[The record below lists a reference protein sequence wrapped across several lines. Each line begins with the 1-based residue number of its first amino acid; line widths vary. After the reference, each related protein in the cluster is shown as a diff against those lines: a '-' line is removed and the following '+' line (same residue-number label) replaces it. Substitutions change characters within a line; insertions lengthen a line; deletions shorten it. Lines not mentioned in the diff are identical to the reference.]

1 EAQHEGEG
9 EGGARP
15 GPRRAARFVHALE
28 VPLAL
33 ADHFR
38 LIFRLILTMFS
49 HAVNQTTAGTL
60 GTSRFWYTGGP
71 WGRRPDFSRRE
82 PMQQLALP
90 VRHEWLARERSY
102 GKIAIEP
109 FEPGLALTVGNAYRR
124 ALLSSIHGAAPTWVK
139 IEGVLHEFSHMQG
152 VTEDTLDIIMNL
164 RKVVFAL
171 HVNRPKI
178 LRLRVQGPRVV
189 KAGDFEPDADVDILT
204 PDVPLAVLD
213 KDGGL
218 EMELCVERGRGYQ
231 AAERR
236 EPEALPINAMLVDS
250 DFSPVE
256 RVNFRVEPAG
266 GDKNGAER
274 LILEVWTNGSVAPQ
288 AAVAEASRIL
298 QDHFSLLADFPD
310 RGPEQEEER
319 RETGTEVAARVD
331 LNEHLFRNVDELEL
345 SVRASNC
352 LKTANIRTI
361 ADLVQKT
368 ESELLKTKNFGKKS
382 LNEIKTILGE
392 MGLSLGLRLE
402 PEELERLRSQF

>member
-124 ALLSSIHGAAPTWVK
+124 VLLSSIPGAAPTWVK

-164 RKVVFAL
+164 RKLIFAL
-171 HVNRPKI
+171 HVNRPKL
-178 LRLRVQGPRVV
+178 LRLRAQGPCTVTAR
-189 KAGDFEPDADVDILT
+189 DFEPDADVEILT
-204 PDVPLAVLD
+204 PDVVLATVD
-213 KDGGL
+213 KDGTL
-218 EMELCVERGRGYQ
+218 EMEVCLERGRGYQ
-231 AAERR
+231 AAEKR
-236 EPEALPINAMLVDS
+236 EPEALPINAMLIDA
-250 DFSPVE
+250 DFVPVQ
-256 RVNFRVEPAG
+256 RANFNVETVSSAP
-266 GDKNGAER
+266 GADER
-274 LILEVWTNGSVAPQ
+274 LLLAGCTDRRGSPQ
-288 AAVAEASRIL
+288 AALRQASRLLEDQL
-298 QDHFSLLADFPD
+298 QA
-310 RGPEQEEER
+310 
-319 RETGTEVAARVD
+319 
-331 LNEHLFRNVDELEL
+331 
-345 SVRASNC
+345 
-352 LKTANIRTI
+352 
-361 ADLVQKT
+361 
-368 ESELLKTKNFGKKS
+368 
-382 LNEIKTILGE
+382 
-392 MGLSLGLRLE
+392 M
-402 PEELERLRSQF
+402 

>member
-124 ALLSSIHGAAPTWVK
+124 VLLSSIPGAAPTWVK

-164 RKVVFAL
+164 RKLVFAL
-171 HVNRPKI
+171 HVNRPKL
-178 LRLRVQGPRVV
+178 LRLKAQGPCTVTAR
-189 KAGDFEPDADVDILT
+189 DFEPDAYVEILT
-204 PDVPLAVLD
+204 PDVVLATVD
-213 KDGGL
+213 KDGAI
-218 EMELCVERGRGYQ
+218 EMEVCVERGRGYQ
-231 AAERR
+231 GAEKR
-236 EPEALPINAMLVDS
+236 EPEALPINAMLIDS
-250 DFSPVE
+250 DFVPVK
-256 RVNFRVEPAG
+256 RANFQVETLDSSAG
-266 GDKNGAER
+266 GQER
-274 LILEVWTNGSVAPQ
+274 LVLELWTDGSVLPE
-288 AAVAEASRIL
+288 AAVGEASRIL
-298 QDHFSLLADFPD
+298 EDQFELMTNFMEAPP
-310 RGPEQEEER
+310 PETEHP
-319 RETGTEVAARVD
+319 ETGEEPLAR
-331 LNEHLFRNVDELEL
+331 
-345 SVRASNC
+345 
-352 LKTANIRTI
+352 
-361 ADLVQKT
+361 
-368 ESELLKTKNFGKKS
+368 
-382 LNEIKTILGE
+382 
-392 MGLSLGLRLE
+392 M
-402 PEELERLRSQF
+402 